1 MALFETFPKAT
12 MTTNNGIWAVVPV
25 KQFAAAKSRLKP
37 VLGPGERAELARLM
51 LEDVLE
57 ALTSCRHFF
66 AGVLVVTSDSTAAAV
81 AGCYGARTILLPGDG
96 GINVAITDALQ
107 TIDTSLHDGLMVV
120 PSDIPQVTH
129 NAFAQAAAAVALPH
143 SLAIAAAA
151 EDNGTNLLA
160 CRPANA
166 IPPRFGRRSFDQ
178 HYVAARRTGVAVH
191 ALSLPELSF
200 DIDRPKDLRTFL
212 ALESDTR
219 THAFL
224 TRNGM
229 VGRLERYLRP
239 SRAQALSG
247 VVREVMS

>member
-1 MALFETFPKAT
+1 MARFETFPKAT
-12 MTTNNGIWAVVPV
+12 MTADSGVWAVVPV
-25 KQFAAAKSRLKP
+25 KQFAAAKSRLNP
-37 VLGPGERAELARLM
+37 VLDPSERAELARLM

-57 ALTSCRHFF
+57 ALTSCRRFF
-66 AGVLVVTSDSTAAAV
+66 AGVLVVTSDRTAAEV
-81 AGCYGARTILLPGDG
+81 ARCYGARTIQLPRDG
-96 GINVAITDALQ
+96 GINCAIMDALQ
-107 TIDTSLHDGLMVV
+107 AIDTSLHDGLMVV

-129 NAFAQAAAAVALPH
+129 NAFAEAAAAIALPH

-166 IPPRFGRRSFDQ
+166 ITPRFGMRSFDQ
-178 HYVAARRTGVAVH
+178 HCVAARRTGVAVH
-191 ALSLPELSF
+191 TLSLPELSF

-224 TRNGM
+224 ACNGI
-229 VGRLERYLRP
+229 VARLERYLRP
-239 SRAQALSG
+239 SRTQPLSG